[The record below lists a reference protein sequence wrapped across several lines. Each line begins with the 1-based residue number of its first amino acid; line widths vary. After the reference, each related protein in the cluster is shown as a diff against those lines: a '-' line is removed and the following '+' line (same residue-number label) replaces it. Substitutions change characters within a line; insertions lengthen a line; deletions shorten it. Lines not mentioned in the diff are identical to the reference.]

1 MDRDAVL
8 LFLSLLAIGAQ
19 AAVAVVLACLVG
31 GRHTAGARRW
41 ITDVIGPHATLL
53 GLVVVSIATAGS
65 LYLSEVAHFTP
76 CVLCWYQRIG
86 MYPMVVLFAVALRRG
101 DAVWPYALVLSV
113 AGGAVSTYHMLLE
126 RFPTLETNAC
136 DPDNPCSLI
145 WTERFGYLTIPT
157 MALSAFALVASLSLL
172 GRATARAEVAER
184 P

>member
-8 LFLSLLAIGAQ
+8 LFLSLLAVGAQ
-19 AAVAVVLACLVG
+19 LSVIVALVCAAG
-31 GRHTAGARRW
+31 GHRTARARAW
-41 ITDVIGPHATLL
+41 LTDVIGPSATMLA
-53 GLVVVSIATAGS
+53 LVVVAVATAGS

-86 MYPMVVLFAVALRRG
+86 MYPMVVLLAVALRRG
-101 DAVWPYALVLSV
+101 DAIWPYALVLSI

-126 RFPTLETNAC
+126 RFPSLETSAC

-157 MALSAFALVASLSLL
+157 MALSAFALVATLSLI
-172 GRATARAEVAER
+172 GRANARAEAAER